1 MSENSTGHSSYELAS
16 AYVSILPSLEG
27 LSKSLKTQLDAAMPS
42 MKKSLSNGLS
52 GAAAGATR
60 GLGRIF
66 SKGGQVFAGAG
77 RALTSSL
84 NSGIQASGR
93 ALNEVFSA
101 SVKTVGGSLA
111 ASVAAVSGQ
120 VIAGGLTRSLGLN
133 EAEAKLQALGFN
145 AQKMQEVMTASAN
158 AIDGTAYAMNESVG
172 AATQFIAAG
181 ITNSSELEAVL
192 RNTGKLADISGRSFA
207 DMGAIMSK
215 NASAGIVQWEDM
227 IQLINAG
234 VPIQSYLAKQMGKTT
249 AEIKKMASAGEITFK
264 DFDKAISGID
274 FDSALYASKNVTLAF
289 KNVRAQLSKIGA
301 GLWEPIIDG
310 LGPILVKVRESLVSL
325 QKMPFFNDFMNRIQ
339 TSLASGMGNIS
350 KIIDNFVGIFEK
362 GDKSSAFI
370 VKMAENFKK
379 FRSAITGIEGPLLGV
394 GAAIGSGFL
403 SQLPIVGRMFG
414 RVSVGAGLMGGTLI
428 QAYNS
433 SEDLQ
438 NALGGLKDTLKN
450 VLSGF
455 KGFNNSDWS
464 KTLGDSIA
472 GVVES
477 LTGAFSKI
485 DLSKIGNLDLSGIFS
500 SIFGNIA
507 DFINTIVENGD
518 RISGAI
524 KDIIGTVSETVKNIS
539 GDQDVSVGDWLGE
552 VVVKGIEI
560 AADAIEFVAPIL
572 EGAVKALTKVVNS
585 DITKGILGW
594 LADAAEWI
602 SSKEDLL
609 IGLGATLATLFVA
622 GKLSGPL
629 TAMVGFFKG
638 FKGTGAAGAGAGLT
652 ATITSLGAAGS
663 AMLTATPGI
672 LAGILGLTAIGLA
685 ITAALGAFELVGGFE
700 VLKIVLDR
708 VYFLLTDFSVFL
720 KDMFYQ
726 LIDTIA
732 YGITQ
737 ISGALGISGED
748 IVPFLTELA
757 DNFTQILG
765 MISETVQT
773 VVKEIGDVVTEII
786 DFLKDLIPNTV
797 KLLTTLSEDGLTA
810 GAGALAA
817 AAGITALAGSLALL
831 GGGSLLA
838 ELGSGL
844 GSLWTGF
851 TSWVTGD
858 DTSAAGKLGEMA
870 DAINKFDGNIEKL
883 PETWVFIGEK
893 AYASGSLI
901 IQDFGRGML
910 DGLVTVQQQIIDGIT
925 AMMQT
930 IQAQVNSSPLVIDA
944 RVSSAGYAAS
954 AGGSNTY
961 NSTTNFDVNVNNSSV
976 LKSLARSAR

>member
-1 MSENSTGHSSYELAS
+1 MAEHKQYELAS
-16 AYVSILPSLEG
+16 AYVAILPSLEG
-27 LSKSLKTQLDAAMPS
+27 LSKELKSQLDAAMPS
-42 MKKSLSNGLS
+42 MGKSLSNGLNSAMS
-52 GAAAGATR
+52 GAAKGFSNI
-60 GLGRIF
+60 LGK
-66 SKGGQVFAGAG
+66 SGSLFAGAG
-77 RALTSSL
+77 KALGSTLTSAVVSTGKTFQEVM
-84 NSGIQASGR
+84 SVGAKAAGG
-93 ALNEVFSA
+93 ALSA
-101 SVKTVGGSLA
+101 SIAAVGAQVVGG
-111 ASVAAVSGQ
+111 
-120 VIAGGLTRSLGLN
+120 GLSRALGLN
-133 EAEAKLQALGFN
+133 EAESKLQALGYN
-145 AQKMQEVMTASAN
+145 AQKMQEVMTAAAN
-158 AIDGTAYAMNESVG
+158 AVDGTAYAMNESVNS
-172 AATQFIAAG
+172 ATQFIAAG
-181 ITNSSELEAVL
+181 ITNGSDLESVL
-192 RNTGKLADISGRSFA
+192 KNVGKLADISGRSFS

-227 IQLINAG
+227 VQLINSG
-234 VPIQSYLAKQMGKTT
+234 VPIQSYLAKQMGKST
-249 AEIKKMASAGEITFK
+249 AEIRKMASAGKITFE
-264 DFDKAISGID
+264 DFNKAVSGID
-274 FDSALYASKNVTLAF
+274 FDSAVYAAMNVQLAF

-301 GLWEPIIDG
+301 NLWEPIIDG
-310 LGPILVKVRESLVSL
+310 LGPILVRVREGLVSL
-325 QKMPFFNDFMNRIQ
+325 QKMPVFNDLMNKIQ
-339 TSLASGMGNIS
+339 TSFSGGMEKIKKTIDGVVSVLENAGKSQDVFS
-350 KIIDNFVGIFEK
+350 KLTD
-362 GDKSSAFI
+362 
-370 VKMAENFKK
+370 NFKK

-403 SQLPIVGRMFG
+403 SQLPIVGRLFG
-414 RVSVGAGLMGGTLI
+414 RVSIGAGLMGGTLI

-455 KGFNNSDWS
+455 KGFNNADWS
-464 KTLGDSIA
+464 KSLGDSIA
-472 GVVES
+472 GVVDAIS
-477 LTGAFSKI
+477 GAFSKI
-485 DLSKIGNLDLSGIFS
+485 DLSKIADLDLSGIFS
-500 SIFGNIA
+500 SIFGNIT
-507 DFINTIVENGD
+507 DFINTISENGG
-518 RISGAI
+518 RISDAI

-539 GDQDVSVGDWLGE
+539 GDQDVSVGDWIGE

-602 SSKEDLL
+602 ASKEDLL

-652 ATITSLGAAGS
+652 ATITSLGTAGT
-663 AMLTATPGI
+663 ALLTATPGI
-672 LAGILGLTAIGLA
+672 LAGILGLVAIGLA

-700 VLKIVLDR
+700 LLKIVLDR

-726 LIDTIA
+726 IIDTIA

-757 DNFTQILG
+757 DNFVQILG
-765 MISETVQT
+765 MISENIRT

-797 KLLTTLSEDGLTA
+797 KLLTTLAEDGLTA

-817 AAGITALAGSLALL
+817 AGGITALAASLALL

-870 DAINKFDGNIEKL
+870 DAINKFDGNIEKM
-883 PETWVFIGEK
+883 PETWMFIGEK

-910 DGLVTVQQQIIDGIT
+910 DGLVTVQQQIIDGIM
-925 AMMQT
+925 AMIAT
-930 IQAQVNSSPLVIDA
+930 IQAQINTVPLELSVNTPNL
-944 RVSSAGYAAS
+944 
-954 AGGSNTY
+954 AGGSGNTY
-961 NSTTNFDVNVNNSSV
+961 NSTTNFDVSVNNSSV
-976 LKSLARSAR
+976 TKSLARSAR